1 MPRSTGRTWTPETTA
16 LLFDL
21 TRTGKT
27 QRQIAQRLRRSP
39 KAIERKAAKLKKAI
53 SQLHFSEFARIINP
67 YTTAVKIVRGEF

>member
-27 QRQIAQRLRRSP
+27 QREIAQRLRRSP
-39 KAIERKAAKLKKAI
+39 KAIERKAAKLKKAVSRLSFTEFVHAI
-53 SQLHFSEFARIINP
+53 NTFSIATRI
-67 YTTAVKIVRGEF
+67 AGGKL